1 MFTFPKFTTTQ
12 VDGINI
18 GLMIVSLILA
28 YILPFE
34 LFLFSY
40 AVLGPLHYLTEISWL
55 HQKNYFIPKQK
66 EKNSWLFP
74 ALTIFLTI
82 LLVLD
87 NIFELLKINIEL
99 PKFLIGTNIILFL
112 LGVAFIAV
120 VFKKQYIRIISI
132 IALALITMVFN
143 LEESCITCTDQ
154 VTSKTIEL
162 CNNSNQKV
170 IGSFLQNRCADIDG
184 DGMLKS
190 GIDYHAGF
198 TYSSIVIFLSAY
210 LPTLIHVYLF
220 TMLFMLFGAL
230 KSKSKLGLVSILV
243 LIICGVLPF
252 LFDATFIPYQISEY
266 ARKSYDVSFLDLNQ
280 TVFNTFNLGSLEADN
295 IYFSRPGIM
304 LGRFIGFAYTYHY
317 LNWFSKTSIIQ
328 WHKMPILNLS
338 VVLILWVASVA
349 LYAYDYKTGLIAL
362 LFLSFLHVFL
372 EFPLNFQS
380 IKGIFEHLIPSK
392 KTA

>member
-1 MFTFPKFTTTQ
+1 MFTLPKLTTNQ
-12 VDGINI
+12 IDGVNI
-18 GLMIVSLILA
+18 GLMIISLILA

-55 HQKNYFIPKQK
+55 HQKKYFIPLHE
-66 EKNSWLFP
+66 EKNKWLFP
-74 ALTIFLTI
+74 VVAIILTALLS
-82 LLVLD
+82 LDNVLD
-87 NIFELLKINIEL
+87 LLQIKFTL
-99 PKFLIGTNIILFL
+99 PQFLRGTNIIFFLF
-112 LGVAFIAV
+112 GTAFVAV
-120 VFKKQYIRIISI
+120 VFKKQYIRIIAI
-132 IALALITMVFN
+132 LVLALLSMFFN
-143 LEESCITCTDQ
+143 LEQSCITCTDQ
-154 VTSKTIEL
+154 VSQKSIQLCDQTNSKVVTAFI
-162 CNNSNQKV
+162 
-170 IGSFLQNRCADIDG
+170 QNRCADVNG
-184 DGMLKS
+184 DGMLSPGVDFKS
-190 GIDYHAGF
+190 GF

-230 KSKSKLGLVSILV
+230 KSNSKLGLISVGI

-252 LFDATFIPYQISEY
+252 VFDATFIPYQISEY

-280 TVFNTFNLGSLEADN
+280 TIFNNFNLGGTSQED

-304 LGRFIGFAYTYHY
+304 LGRFIAFAYTYHY

-328 WHKMPILNLS
+328 WHKMPILNIS
-338 VVLILWVASVA
+338 IVLILWISSVA
-349 LYAYDYKTGLIAL
+349 LYAYDYKTGLTAL

-380 IKGIFEHLIPSK
+380 IKGIFEKIIPARQK
-392 KTA
+392 A